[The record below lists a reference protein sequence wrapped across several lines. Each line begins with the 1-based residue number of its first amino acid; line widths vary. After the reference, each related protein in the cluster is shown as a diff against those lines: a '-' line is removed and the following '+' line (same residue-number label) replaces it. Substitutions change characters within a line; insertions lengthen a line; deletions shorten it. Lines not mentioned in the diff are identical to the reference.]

1 MIKISIITVSHNSQ
15 ATIEDTIKSIIS
27 QHYPHIE
34 YIVVDGS
41 STDNSIEIVKSYG
54 NKIAKVVSEPD
65 LGIYDAMNKGIAL
78 ATGDVIGFLNSDDFY
93 ADNFVIDRVVEAF
106 SIEGVEASY
115 ADLDYV
121 SYQNKHHIVRE
132 WRSGDYNPKK
142 FYFGW
147 MPPHPTFFALRSV
160 YQKYGGYNLK
170 LNSAADY
177 ELMLRLCL
185 IHNVKTYYIPNVLV
199 KMRMGG
205 QSNRSLKNR
214 IKANLQDRKA
224 WSINNLSVPFYALIL
239 KPLRKIG
246 QYRFR
251 LFNF

>member
-1 MIKISIITVSHNSQ
+1 MIKISIITVCHNSQ
-15 ATIEDTIKSIIS
+15 ATIEDTIKSIVS
-27 QHYPHIE
+27 QHYPNIE
-34 YIVVDGS
+34 YIIIDGS
-41 STDNSIEIVKSYG
+41 SSDNSLEIVKSYG
-54 NKIAKVVSEPD
+54 DKISKVVSEPD

-106 SIEGVEASY
+106 SQDGVEATY

-121 SYQNKHHIVRE
+121 SYGNKHHIVRE
-132 WRSGDYNPKK
+132 WRSGDYDVKK
-142 FYFGW
+142 FYLGW

-160 YQKYGGYNLK
+160 YQKFGGYNLK
-170 LNSAADY
+170 LNSSADY
-177 ELMLRLCL
+177 ELILRLCL
-185 IHNVKTYYIPNVLV
+185 LHKVKTYYIPNVLV

-214 IKANLQDRKA
+214 ILANLQDRKA
-224 WSINNLSVPFYALIL
+224 WSINGLKVPLYTLIL

-246 QYRFR
+246 QYRI
-251 LFNF
+251 